1 MKPELKYLFQA
12 TYKDG
17 STYTQNPED
26 VSVSDPLKSCF
37 FDIKQDELRSFFV
50 FNDDHT
56 YSVNLE
62 DGHFEVDG
70 VPFFMHEDR
79 SLTDFRLIF
88 WRQHTHDFLVGREKE
103 EQTRHEIVY
112 RMGWQC
118 TAFRKCRC
126 CSKMHNVN
134 FQQVLEIN

>member
-1 MKPELKYLFQA
+1 MALKYTFQA

-26 VSVSDPLKSCF
+26 VSVTDPKRSCF
-37 FDIKQDELRSFFV
+37 YDLKQDQIKTFFLY
-50 FNDDHT
+50 NDEHT

-62 DGHFEVDG
+62 DGHFEIDG

-79 SLTDFRLIF
+79 SLKNFRLVF
-88 WRQHTHDFLVGREKE
+88 WRQHTHSFVVSQKANQEVA
-103 EQTRHEIVY
+103 HEIVY

-118 TAFRKCRC
+118 LGAPKCRC
-126 CSKMHNVN
+126 CQKNHSQNL
-134 FQQVLEIN
+134 QQILEIN